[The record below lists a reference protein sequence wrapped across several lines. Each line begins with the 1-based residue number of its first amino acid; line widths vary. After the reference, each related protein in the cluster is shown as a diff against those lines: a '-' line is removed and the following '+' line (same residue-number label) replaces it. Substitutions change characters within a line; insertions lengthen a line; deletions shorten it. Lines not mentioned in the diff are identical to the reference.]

1 MPLDAKLDLYDVTSF
16 MNCHST
22 NLFLGKPKS
31 GKTSLLYSFFKSPQ
45 LFRKLFTKI
54 FLFQP
59 TSSRVN
65 MSDQLFNVLPDD
77 QLFDELNEENLTFVM
92 QEIESEES
100 PRGNNC
106 IIFDDMTSYLK
117 EPENLKILKKL
128 IFNRRHIHTSIFFL
142 VQTYKSVP
150 KEIRKLFNNMFIF
163 KVSKNE
169 LNDIFDEVI
178 EHSKNDLLEI
188 SKIVFDKP
196 HEYLFINTDTQR
208 LFKGFDEILITENKK
223 K

>member
-1 MPLDAKLDLYDVTSF
+1 
-16 MNCHST
+16 
-22 NLFLGKPKS
+22 
-31 GKTSLLYSFFKSPQ
+31 
-45 LFRKLFTKI
+45 
-54 FLFQP
+54 
-59 TSSRVN
+59 
-65 MSDQLFNVLPDD
+65 MSDQLFNVLPEE
-77 QLFDELNEENLTFVM
+77 QLFDELNEENLNFVM
-92 QEIESEES
+92 QEIDSEES

-117 EPENLKILKKL
+117 EPENLKILKNL

-188 SKIVFDKP
+188 SKMVFDKP
-196 HEYLFINTDTQR
+196 HEYLFIDTDTQR

-223 K
+223 NKNIFY